1 MSLRCNIESLLDIL
15 HAKVG
20 VPRDTPNID
29 TASWEEI
36 GVESLGLTEVCT
48 SLEHKLGIAIP
59 HEEVLVLKNVQE
71 LVAYVNAIEA

>member
-1 MSLRCNIESLLDIL
+1 MAQRCTTQFLLEIL

-20 VPRDTPNID
+20 VPLTIPNIE

-48 SLEHKLGIAIP
+48 SLENSLGISIE
-59 HEEVLVLKNVQE
+59 HEEILTRKNVQE
-71 LVAYVNAIEA
+71 VVTFVNSL

>member
-1 MSLRCNIESLLDIL
+1 MTSRCNIESMITIL

-20 VPRDTPNID
+20 VPLDTPNIN

-36 GVESLGLTEVCT
+36 GVESLGLTEICT

-59 HEEVLVLKNVQE
+59 HEEVLALKNVQE
-71 LVAYVNAIEA
+71 LVAFVNAL

>member
-1 MSLRCNIESLLDIL
+1 MTSRCNIESMIAIL

-20 VPRDTPNID
+20 VPLDTPNIN

-36 GVESLGLTEVCT
+36 GVESLGLTEICT

-59 HEEVLVLKNVQE
+59 HEEVLALKNVQE
-71 LVAYVNAIEA
+71 LVTFVNAL